1 MSGLAIGIAVGVGIA
16 AFGVGLLAGVT
27 VRRRPDAARA
37 RLIEIEHA
45 EVRRLRAQRRAAL
58 AVCDRG
64 QAGEFGMFGLLPVS
78 EVREALGAPRPPRPE
93 FGRGNDDDP
102 TTGVIEP

>member
-1 MSGLAIGIAVGVGIA
+1 MNGAAALVAIGVGIA

-37 RLIEIEHA
+37 RLVEIEHA
-45 EVRRLRAQRRAAL
+45 EVRRLRAQRRAVL
-58 AVCDRG
+58 AVIDG
-64 QAGEFGMFGLLPVS
+64 AQAGEFGMFGLAPVT
-78 EVREALGAPRPPRPE
+78 ELRDALGAQRPPRAE

-102 TTGVIEP
+102 ATGVIEP